1 MHLLPRAHPESIVIE
16 TEKPVDT
23 ESMHEVLR
31 QMPGVKVA
39 DEPASLTYPT
49 SLNVTGQFDME
60 VGRYLDRLIGWRDE
74 GFLEHPVFISM

>member
-1 MHLLPRAHPESIVIE
+1 MIE

-39 DEPASLTYPT
+39 DEADSLTSPT
-49 SLNVTGQFDME
+49 PLNVTGQFDME
-60 VGRYLDRLIGWRDE
+60 VGLYLDRLIGW
-74 GFLEHPVFISM
+74 